1 MKELP
6 KKIDKKKML
15 ELYSNDFNDRFI
27 IEEIKSI
34 QESFGISLRVKI
46 LSPKVK
52 EAFFKLHGLPTG
64 YEINY

>member
-1 MKELP
+1 MKPIP
-6 KKIDKKKML
+6 KKITKKKML

-27 IEEIKSI
+27 IEEIQSI
-34 QESFGISLRVKI
+34 QQSFGISVRVKV
-46 LSPKVK
+46 LAPLVK